1 MGTFSRAM
9 RQRVIREA
17 VQKFSESARLPPID
31 DLYSMRQSSYP
42 VLVLKELCYTALF
55 ANPENTLPEN
65 PPPISA
71 LVPSLSSPCSP
82 PRVGQAKVVD
92 TGDDDVIWVKGLGD
106 LIWANKLGR
115 EARGRVEEEN
125 RRNV

>member
-1 MGTFSRAM
+1 MT
-9 RQRVIREA
+9 
-17 VQKFSESARLPPID
+17 D
-31 DLYSMRQSSYP
+31 
-42 VLVLKELCYTALF
+42 YTALL
-55 ANPENTLPEN
+55 ANLENTLPEN
-65 PPPISA
+65 TPPISA
-71 LVPSLSSPCSP
+71 LVPSLSSPCTP
-82 PRVGQAKVVD
+82 PRVGQGKVVD